1 LVLVEEV
8 VVAQEVDKV
17 PLLAVEE
24 AEVDLVV
31 RAPY

>member
-8 VVAQEVDKV
+8 VVAQEVEV
-17 PLLAVEE
+17 LLPLAVEE

>member
-8 VVAQEVDKV
+8 VVAQEVEVV
-17 PLLAVEE
+17 PLLLVEE